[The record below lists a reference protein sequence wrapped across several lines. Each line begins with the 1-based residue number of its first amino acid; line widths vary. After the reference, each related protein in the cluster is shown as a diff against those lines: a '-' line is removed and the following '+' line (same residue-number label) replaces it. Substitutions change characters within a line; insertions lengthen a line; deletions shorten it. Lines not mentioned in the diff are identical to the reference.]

1 MTPVYE
7 RSNRVVVVTRYWAR
21 DMDRDL
27 SSPAH
32 QVLVALVVLA
42 IEQQAVVR
50 LQIGGLLWERSRSH
64 VFRSGYDV
72 ENGFTEAPGDDA
84 GVSQLSDANRDVDIF
99 RDQIKKTV
107 RDEQVNS
114 DTRMIFQES
123 GYEI

>member
-1 MTPVYE
+1 MVMCVI
-7 RSNRVVVVTRYWAR
+7 S
-21 DMDRDL
+21 
-27 SSPAH
+27 
-32 QVLVALVVLA
+32 A
-42 IEQQAVVR
+42 IEQHAVVG

-64 VFRSGYDV
+64 VFRSGHDV
-72 ENGFTEAPGDDA
+72 KNGFAEAPGDDA

-114 DTRMIFQES
+114 DTRMIFQEN